1 MKKSFFSIAVAV
13 IAVSIFGTAFMESAL
28 AKYPTKNIKVV
39 VHTGPGSGSDMFAR
53 ELVKMLN
60 KQKKFKKRFVV
71 VNKPGGR
78 GAVAVKYLSTR
89 TGDAH
94 TIMNMADSG
103 FLNVPIMSGLDLKLK
118 DFTPLAIL
126 GFDVN
131 VIAVLSKSK
140 YKTLKQLVKAAKAK
154 PKTISSGVGTI
165 GGSAHILGYLVSD
178 DTFNFVGFKGGGK
191 ALAAFLGGHVDI
203 SGENISELIG
213 YAKAG
218 KVRILG
224 IGSSKRIA
232 ALPKVPTTKQAG
244 FDHQV
249 GLGRGLVAP
258 GKFPKAAKKT
268 IVNLVKKVRK
278 TKAWKK
284 YVKDNVF
291 QDHFITGKK
300 LDTFLLK
307 KQKVYHSFIHK
318 FGLAKKKK
326 M

>member
-1 MKKSFFSIAVAV
+1 MNKSFLTAATVLVAIPLMGTTFSDA
-13 IAVSIFGTAFMESAL
+13 AFAE
-28 AKYPTKNIKVV
+28 YPTKNIKVV

-53 ELVKMLN
+53 NVVKMLN
-60 KQKKFKKRFVV
+60 NQKKFKKRFVV

-78 GAVAVKYLSTR
+78 GAIAVKYLSTR

-103 FLNVPIMSGLDLKLK
+103 FLNVPIMSGLDLKLS

-131 VIAVLSKSK
+131 VIAVLTKSK

-154 PKTISSGVGTI
+154 PKTVSSGVGTI

-191 ALAAFLGGHVDI
+191 AMTAFLGGHVDI
-203 SGENISELIG
+203 SGENISELISF
-213 YAKAG
+213 AKSG

-224 IGSSKRIA
+224 IGSNERIA
-232 ALPKVPTTKQAG
+232 ALPDAPTTKEAG
-244 FDHQV
+244 FNHQI
-249 GLGRGLVAP
+249 GLGRGFVAP
-258 GKFPKAAKKT
+258 GNFPDDAKKT
-268 IVNLVKKVRK
+268 IVNLLKEVRK
-278 TKAWKK
+278 TKDWKK
-284 YVKDNVF
+284 FVADNVF
-291 QDHFITGKK
+291 QDQLITGSK

-307 KQKVYHSFIHK
+307 KQKIYHSFIHK
-318 FGLAKKKK
+318 FGLAKKK
-326 M
+326 